1 MSSLARYSCTRFY
14 LGVSNEK
21 CFIKESHMDNGVA
34 IMPWHFLF
42 NVQICFFDIHGM
54 KQWPDFLAC
63 VSLIILLVAI
73 VLKLRWMSVTT
84 AFGYIFGFILGAV
97 FNTDGFDPGGGRTNN
112 FWIIW
117 TVGLLLCIIA
127 GLAVDIAR
135 RIKHS
140 DK

>member
-1 MSSLARYSCTRFY
+1 MRNLLSKKVIWIMGLLLCLGISYLMCRF
-14 LGVSNEK
+14 V
-21 CFIKESHMDNGVA
+21 
-34 IMPWHFLF
+34 
-42 NVQICFFDIHGM
+42 FFDIHGM
-54 KQWPDFLAC
+54 KQWPDILAC

-73 VLKLRWMSVTT
+73 VLKMRWMSVTT

-127 GLAVDIAR
+127 GLAVDIAI
-135 RIKHS
+135 RIKRS